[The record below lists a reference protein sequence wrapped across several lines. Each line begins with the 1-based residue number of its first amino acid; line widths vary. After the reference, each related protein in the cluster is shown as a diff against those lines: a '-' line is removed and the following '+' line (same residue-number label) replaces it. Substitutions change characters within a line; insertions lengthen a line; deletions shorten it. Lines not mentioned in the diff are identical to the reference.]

1 MKKTPLILIIT
12 LLLSS
17 ILLNSC
23 KKDEE
28 KTSAD
33 LLTDHPWFGVKVEKY
48 IDEQLAETN
57 DISSRKM
64 VFYEN
69 KTYKFYDNNELED
82 EGTWKIEEGSPD
94 KIITVDSDGDEMEA
108 MIIELSEDKL
118 EVYTLKEI
126 NGVNYK
132 YVIKY
137 KK

>member
-1 MKKTPLILIIT
+1 MKKTNLILIFT

-23 KKDEE
+23 KKDD
-28 KTSAD
+28 TPDD
-33 LLTDHPWFGVKVEKY
+33 LLTEHPWYGITVEKY
-48 IDEQLAETN
+48 IDGQLAETN
-57 DISSRKM
+57 DISSNKM
-64 VFYEN
+64 VFNEN

-108 MIIELSEDKL
+108 MIIELSENKL

>member
-1 MKKTPLILIIT
+1 MKKTNLILIFT

-23 KKDEE
+23 KKDDAP
-28 KTSAD
+28 KD
-33 LLTDHPWFGVKVEKY
+33 LLTEHPWYGISVEKY
-48 IDEQLAETN
+48 INGQLTETN

-64 VFYEN
+64 VFKEDNTYE
-69 KTYKFYDNNELED
+69 FYDNNELDD

-94 KIITVDSDGDEMEA
+94 KLIIVDSDGDELVA
-108 MIIELSEDKL
+108 MIVELSEDNL

-126 NGVNYK
+126 DGISYK